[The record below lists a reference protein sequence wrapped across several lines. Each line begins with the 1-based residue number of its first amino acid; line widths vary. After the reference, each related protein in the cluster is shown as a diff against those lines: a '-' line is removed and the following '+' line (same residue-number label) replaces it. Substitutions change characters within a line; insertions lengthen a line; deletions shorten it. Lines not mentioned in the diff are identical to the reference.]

1 MNVLVVE
8 PMKAPYKKE
17 IDSGLE
23 SLQREVGGYIEQFS
37 YGMGEDAAIICNE
50 EGKLDG
56 LELNRAMKD
65 ERGKIVDIIAGT
77 FLVVGLGEDD
87 YCSLTPEQMK
97 KYQKKFRYPETFM
110 RFGGEIVAIQITP
123 RTCAERYLHPSTPE
137 R

>member
-8 PMKAPYKKE
+8 PMKVPYEKE

-23 SLQREVGGYIEQFS
+23 SLQHEVGGYIEQFS
-37 YGMGEDAAIICNE
+37 YGMDEDAAIICNE

-56 LELNRAMKD
+56 LELNRGMKD

-77 FLVVGLGEDD
+77 FLVIGLGEED

-110 RFGGEIVAIQITP
+110 RFGGEIVAIPIKP
-123 RTCAERYLHPSTPE
+123 RSVAERYVNKSQSE

>member
-8 PMKAPYKKE
+8 PMKAPYEKE
-17 IDSGLE
+17 IEPGLY
-23 SLQREVGGYIEQFS
+23 SLQHEVGGYIEQFS

-50 EGKLDG
+50 EGKMNG
-56 LELNRAMKD
+56 LELNRGMKD
-65 ERGKIVDIIAGT
+65 EHGRIVDIIAGT
-77 FLVVGLGEDD
+77 FLVVGLGEED

-110 RFGGEIVAIQITP
+110 RFGGEIVAIPIKP
-123 RTCAERYLHPSTPE
+123 NSKVERYSHKYTPE